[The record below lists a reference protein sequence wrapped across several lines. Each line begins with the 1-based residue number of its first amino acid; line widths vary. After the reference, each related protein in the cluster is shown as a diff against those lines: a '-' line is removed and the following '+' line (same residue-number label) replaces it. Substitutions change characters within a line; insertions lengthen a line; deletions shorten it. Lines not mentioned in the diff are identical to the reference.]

1 MSANLTIRAMRESD
15 LGEADRVFRL
25 AFGTWF
31 QVPDPMRFRGDAGLF
46 APRLR
51 AYPDGGIVAEQDGAI
66 VALCFA
72 SRWGSLGVLG
82 PLAVLPHLWRQ
93 GVARQMLGPTLDI
106 FARWGCR
113 AAGLFTFP
121 WSATHVRL
129 YQDFGFWP
137 RHLITIVQKPVGAAP
152 AIEGALSLRN
162 NPARRAALAAA
173 CQALAGSI
181 YDGLDLRREI
191 EGVLRPGMGDV
202 VLLQADGGMTG
213 FAICHNGKGSEGNS
227 KNCYIKFGLVR
238 SGNGAPQRMTQ
249 LIAAC
254 EAHARE
260 QGLPVISTGANAGRH
275 GTYRLLH
282 ELGFRMQLQ
291 GVTMHRPW
299 VEAYDRPDI
308 FALDDWR

>member
-1 MSANLTIRAMRESD
+1 MSATLTIRAMRESD

-46 APRLR
+46 APRLL

-72 SRWGSLGVLG
+72 SCWGSLGVLG

-137 RHLITIVQKPVGAAP
+137 RHLTPVMAKPVAAAAP
-152 AIEGALSLRN
+152 VPGVVS
-162 NPARRAALAAA
+162 LAAER
-173 CQALAGSI
+173 ALIGQCHELTDAAFP
-181 YDGLDLRREI
+181 GLDLGREI
-191 EGVLRPGMGDV
+191 ATVLDGKFGDAIALTAGSKV
-202 VLLQADGGMTG
+202 EG
-213 FAICHNGKGSEGNS
+213 FAICHTGAGSEGGATGF
-227 KNCYIKFGLVR
+227 YVKFALVR
-238 SGNGAPQRMTQ
+238 PGDDAAERFGR
-249 LIAAC
+249 LIDAC
-254 EAHARE
+254 E
-260 QGLPVISTGANAGRH
+260 GLAAQRGIAQMSAGCSMGRH
-275 GTYRLLH
+275 GAYRLMV
-282 ELGFRMQLQ
+282 ERGYRTQLM
-291 GVTMHRPW
+291 GVQMLRPW
-299 VEAYDRPDI
+299 QEGLDRPDMWAI
-308 FALDDWR
+308 DDWR